1 VIVKISGG
9 GSVKPTSPT
18 STQEI
23 VSGKAPTTPQGA
35 VTSAHGD
42 NVELSEGSSLLQ
54 KVEEALSNVSVVDA
68 SRVEEVKQAISEG
81 RFRVDSSV
89 VADQLLVAVREHLLT
104 HKQ

>member
-1 VIVKISGG
+1 MKISGG
-9 GSVKPTSPT
+9 GSIKPASPT

-23 VSGKAPTTPQGA
+23 ASGKAPTPQGA
-35 VTSAHGD
+35 VTSARGD
-42 NVELSEGSSLLQ
+42 KVELSEGSSLLQ
-54 KVEEALSNVSVVDA
+54 RVEEALNNVSVVDA